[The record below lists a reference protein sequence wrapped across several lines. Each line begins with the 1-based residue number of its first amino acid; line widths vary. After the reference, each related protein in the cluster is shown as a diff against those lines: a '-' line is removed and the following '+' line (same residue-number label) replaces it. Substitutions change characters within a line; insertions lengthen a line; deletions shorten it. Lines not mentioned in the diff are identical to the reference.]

1 MKKTTK
7 NDTLDNESTASS
19 VHISPISRPIH
30 SWSEDERP
38 REKLIS
44 KGTRSLSDA
53 ELLAI
58 LVGSGTASES
68 AVDMMRRILDTY
80 ENNLFL
86 LGRASISELTRI
98 KGIGPAKATTI
109 LAAMELSN
117 RQRVQSSQLTHI
129 SCSED
134 AAKIMGPLLMDSCYE
149 EFWVLL
155 LNRANRILYKY
166 LAGKGGVA
174 GVAVDTHAVMREAIT
189 RNATAIIICH
199 NHPSGQ
205 AVPSKE
211 DKKVT
216 EIISRACHALKITL
230 LDHVIVANEK
240 HYSFSDHDEDSLKVL

>member
-155 LNRANRILYKY
+155 LNRANRIL
-166 LAGKGGVA
+166 
-174 GVAVDTHAVMREAIT
+174 
-189 RNATAIIICH
+189 
-199 NHPSGQ
+199 
-205 AVPSKE
+205 
-211 DKKVT
+211 
-216 EIISRACHALKITL
+216 
-230 LDHVIVANEK
+230 
-240 HYSFSDHDEDSLKVL
+240 